1 MTHQDYQLYIHY
13 YLEIQFE
20 DFYRK
25 ERKKERH
32 IQGHLLPLDH

>member
-25 ERKKERH
+25 EKKKRG
-32 IQGHLLPLDH
+32 IFKVIYYL